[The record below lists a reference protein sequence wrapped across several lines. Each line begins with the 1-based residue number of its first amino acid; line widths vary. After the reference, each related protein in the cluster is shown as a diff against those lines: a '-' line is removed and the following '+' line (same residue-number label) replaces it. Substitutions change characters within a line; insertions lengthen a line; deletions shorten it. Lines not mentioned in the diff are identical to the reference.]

1 MIDPRSAGVLAA
13 TSVIDHEHPLVRDTT
28 LQLIDGRST
37 PVDRMTTLFRWVR
50 DEIAYDM
57 APDLSDRGSW
67 RASDTIGRGWGFCQQ
82 KAVLLT
88 AMARAAGVPAVLAY
102 QSVIEH
108 RLPDRFEVYLPE
120 KRMRPHGLSAVWIDG
135 RWQQLDP
142 SLHREMCDR
151 RGLQLVEWVPG
162 ENALLPQLDL
172 AGQPHC
178 TIEED
183 LGMYDDLPDHIVAAT
198 MALSFLHTEE
208 FRSEVRGRGRSE
220 FRSGE

>member
-1 MIDPRSAGVLAA
+1 MIDPRSARVLAA
-13 TSVIDHEHPLVRDTT
+13 TSVIDHRHPLVRETT
-28 LQLIDGRST
+28 RQLIDGQST
-37 PVDRMTTLFRWVR
+37 PADRVTTLFEWVR

-57 APDLSDRGSW
+57 APDLRDRRSW
-67 RASDTIGRGWGFCQQ
+67 RASDTIDRGWGFCQQ

-88 AMARAAGVPAVLAY
+88 AMARAAGVPAVVAY

-108 RLPDRFEVYLPE
+108 RLPDRFDVYLPE

-151 RGLQLVEWVPG
+151 RGLQVVQWVPG
-162 ENALLPQLDL
+162 EDALLPQLDR

-183 LGMYDDLPDHIVAAT
+183 LGMYDDLPDHIVGAT
-198 MALSFLHTEE
+198 MAHAFLHTEE

-220 FRSGE
+220 FRSDK